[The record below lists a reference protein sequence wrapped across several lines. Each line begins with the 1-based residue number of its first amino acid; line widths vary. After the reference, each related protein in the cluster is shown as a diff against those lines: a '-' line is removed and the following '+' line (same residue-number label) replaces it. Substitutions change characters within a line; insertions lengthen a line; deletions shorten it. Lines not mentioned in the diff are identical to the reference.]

1 MFRGGRGGFGS
12 YTKTG
17 RNIALGRSLGEA
29 MAKGGRSSSSSAS
42 SSNSIGNSSGEPP
55 CFATFLLLL
64 ICAIILQT
72 ITEAFKQKQLQP
84 Q

>member
-1 MFRGGRGGFGS
+1 MFKGGRGSFGS

-29 MAKGGRSSSSSAS
+29 MAKSSRSSTSSGNS
-42 SSNSIGNSSGEPP
+42 SGNSSGEPP

-84 Q
+84 QI

>member
-1 MFRGGRGGFGS
+1 MFKGGRGSFGS

-29 MAKGGRSSSSSAS
+29 MAKGGSKSSST
-42 SSNSIGNSSGEPP
+42 SIGNSSGEPP

-72 ITEAFKQKQLQP
+72 ITEALKQKQLQP
-84 Q
+84 QI

>member
-42 SSNSIGNSSGEPP
+42 SSNSSGEPP

>member
-1 MFRGGRGGFGS
+1 MRRGFAS

-29 MAKGGRSSSSSAS
+29 MARGTRSSGSSSSAS
-42 SSNSIGNSSGEPP
+42 SSNEEPS
-55 CFATFLLLL
+55 CFAMFLFLL
-64 ICAIILQT
+64 ICAIILQS
-72 ITEAFKQKQLQP
+72 ITEALKQKQLQP